1 MQGHA
6 RKLEQGEA
14 GSVGTTRRLFDKVSV
29 AALVTASLAF
39 SECRADDKS
48 VGAVQTA
55 VTCASL
61 RGATIG
67 EVTVTATRRIEA
79 AGDNPAFCQVMGTR
93 APYLD
98 IEVDLPDNWSGR
110 LWQQGGGGFD
120 GTIPSAFM
128 PNAAT
133 GATDLNMALKT
144 GRAIYAASNGG
155 NRAHLPKQ
163 AAPMIWMSRTEDG
176 AQSAADYAYAALGT
190 TREFAKA
197 LALSFYGKLPSWRYF
212 NGCSNGGRNAY
223 IAAERW
229 PNEYDGIVSGCETMS
244 MAGQTAEWMTLGA
257 IVGTPAALSSPQWD
271 SVSRAAVAA
280 CDSLDGVTDGIIA
293 NNAACGF
300 DPSVLQ
306 CGEPAASAD
315 AAVCLSAQQVQ
326 TVRKLSSDLKLSNG
340 ATIYAHY
347 NWSPALAQTVPA
359 YGILGGGFAQLATGD
374 ASWLTQASK
383 QQSFN
388 VDRDFPVFQSG
399 LRRSGA
405 DHEINKIAAY
415 VASGRKMISW
425 HDGADNLLSP
435 NDHIRNYMM
444 MTNAARTMG
453 LADPSTN
460 TRFFV
465 VPGGIHGQG
474 AGLTEVN
481 WFAAITAWVEND
493 IAPSQLVYSSTDAAT
508 GQNRTLPVCQHPL
521 YPRFNGTGD
530 VNSATSYSCAM
541 P

>member
-6 RKLEQGEA
+6 LKLEQGKA
-14 GSVGTTRRLFDKVSV
+14 GSVGTTRNFFAKVSV
-29 AALVTASLAF
+29 AALVAASLAF

-48 VGAVQTA
+48 VAAARAA

-61 RGATIG
+61 KGATVG
-67 EVTVTATRRIEA
+67 EVTVTETKRIEA

-120 GTIPSAFM
+120 GTIPSAVM

-163 AAPMIWMSRTEDG
+163 AAPMIWMSSTEDG
-176 AQSAADYAYAALGT
+176 VQSAADYAYAALGT

-257 IVGTPAALSSPQWD
+257 SIGTPAALSSPQWE
-271 SVSRAAVAA
+271 SVSRAALAT

-293 NNAACGF
+293 NNAACRF

-315 AAVCLSAQQVQ
+315 PAVCLSAQQVQ
-326 TVRKLSSDLKLSNG
+326 TVRKLSSDLQLSNG
-340 ATIYAHY
+340 ATIYARY

-374 ASWLTQASK
+374 ASWLTQAGK

-399 LRRSGA
+399 LRQLGA
-405 DHEINKIAAY
+405 DHDISKIAAY

-435 NDHIRNYMM
+435 NDHIRNYTT
-444 MTNAARTMG
+444 MTKVARTMG

-460 TRFFV
+460 TRFFI
-465 VPGGIHGQG
+465 VPGGTHGQG

-493 IAPSQLVYSSTDAAT
+493 IAPAQLVYSSTDAAT
-508 GQNRTLPVCQHPL
+508 GTNRTLPVCQHPF
-521 YPRFNGTGD
+521 YPRFDGTGD
-530 VNSATSYSCAM
+530 VNSAASYTCTM